1 MNDMIKIASIQLENS
16 YDQKMNKNNIT
27 KYVNQIEMEDVD
39 ILCLPELPIYGFDYD
54 LLSKLS
60 IDEIEEQ
67 KQFFGELAEINDIH
81 VITGLIEKTKN
92 EYYDSAYIFNR
103 SGKEVFKY
111 RKTHLWS
118 KERKFFKPGN
128 SIEVVEIDGWKIG
141 LGICADLGFPEFS
154 RTLVLKE
161 ADILFFPSAW
171 SNPYGELWTLMNRSR
186 AAENQV
192 YLISPNLIGSENSY
206 CGLSISVNPRG
217 EIMKQLKNSENYF
230 SICAKKELLN
240 KRREEI
246 PWLEQRRPSIYD
258 IS

>member
-1 MNDMIKIASIQLENS
+1 MDKNLKVTVLQPKN
-16 YDQKMNKNNIT
+16 NKNPEEKIT
-27 KYVNQIEMEDVD
+27 EIEEYVERLNTDDID
-39 ILCLPELPIYGFDYD
+39 ILCLPELPIYGFNYE

-60 IDEIEEQ
+60 VDEIKEK
-67 KQFFGELAEINDIH
+67 KQFFKDIASNNDMYI
-81 VITGLIEKTKN
+81 ITGLIEKTKGGC
-92 EYYDSAYIFNR
+92 YDSAYIFNR
-103 SGKEVFKY
+103 SGKEIFKY

-128 SIEVVEIDGWKIG
+128 SIEVAEIDGWKIG

-154 RTLVLKE
+154 RTLTLKGAE
-161 ADILFFPSAW
+161 VLFFPSAW
-171 SNPYGELWTLMNRSR
+171 SEPYGELWNLMNKAR

-192 YLISPNLIGSENSY
+192 YLISPNLIGSGNNY

-230 SICAKKELLN
+230 SIFAKKELL
-240 KRREEI
+240 KERREEI
-246 PWLEQRRPSIYD
+246 PWLEQRRPLIYD

>member
-1 MNDMIKIASIQLENS
+1 MDDEI
-16 YDQKMNKNNIT
+16 NIT
-27 KYVNQIEMEDVD
+27 AVQTKYHNDPEKNRSRIDEYINSLDLHELD
-39 ILCLPELPIYGFDYD
+39 ILCLPELPIYGFDYN

-67 KQFFGELAEINDIH
+67 KQFFGELADKNDIH
-81 VITGLIEKTKN
+81 VITGLIEKTKDR
-92 EYYDSAYIFNR
+92 YYDSAYIFNR

-118 KERKFFKPGN
+118 KERKFFQPGN
-128 SIEVVEIDGWKIG
+128 SIDVLELDGWKIG

-154 RTLVLKE
+154 RTLVLKG

-171 SNPYGELWTLMNRSR
+171 SDPYSELWTLMNRSR
-186 AAENQV
+186 ASENQV
-192 YLISPNLIGSENSY
+192 YLISPNLIGSGNSY

-230 SICAKKELLN
+230 SICAKKELL
-240 KRREEI
+240 KERRDEI
-246 PWLEQRRPSIYD
+246 PWLEQRRPLIYD